1 MAAAATE
8 IGLRL
13 KEEENRDYG
22 KYSATFCQA
31 FIWWANID
39 RNLAPDHHLTCF
51 FLLNGFVA
59 IFEGLENQTYPGTK
73 SKSTAL
79 RAICVAAFCTS
90 ARRPRLEQNLD

>member
-13 KEEENRDYG
+13 KEEENRDHG
-22 KYSATFCQA
+22 KYRATFCQA

-51 FLLNGFVA
+51 FLLTCFVA
-59 IFEGLENQTYPGTK
+59 FLKGERIRLTQELNLNQPLYG
-73 SKSTAL
+73 
-79 RAICVAAFCTS
+79 RYV
-90 ARRPRLEQNLD
+90 